1 MGETQ
6 SATFDLVAGT
16 YVLFCN
22 IYEEEE
28 EQEAHYAEG
37 MRVAFTVE

>member
-16 YVLFCN
+16 YVLLCN
-22 IYEEEE
+22 IYEEE